1 VIIAEMVAPE
11 VFSNILC
18 ARLVFRADAFVGDLY
33 SIYSHREIHFRRSRL
48 HFSFTGLYWTAMRK
62 TSGGLTEISL
72 SKKLGRNCAD
82 LVEGVRDV
90 FIRLLGMREISPFH

>member
-1 VIIAEMVAPE
+1 
-11 VFSNILC
+11 
-18 ARLVFRADAFVGDLY
+18 
-33 SIYSHREIHFRRSRL
+33 
-48 HFSFTGLYWTAMRK
+48 MRK

-90 FIRLLGMREISPFH
+90 FIRVVRDARDLTFPLMFD